1 MKTGNK
7 KIKEMSVTEEQ
18 EGRKLIIFQIITS

>member
-7 KIKEMSVTEEQ
+7 KIKETSVNEEQ